1 MALNKVTL
9 QGNIVRDI
17 ELLQTNNGGV
27 YLKNSIACQRNYA
40 KEGMEKQTDFIN
52 ILAYGKTAEFIQKFF
67 SKGKQILIEG
77 RIQTGSYDK
86 EDGTKVYTTDVIV
99 EQVYFC
105 GSKKEE
111 TKSDIPTPAGFEQA
125 MQQNGIPFTSNNS
138 SDDSLPF

>member
-17 ELLQTNNGGV
+17 ELLQTTNGGT

-52 ILAYGKTAEFIQKFF
+52 ILAYGKTAEFIQKHFC
-67 SKGKQILIEG
+67 KGKQILIEG

-105 GSKKEE
+105 GKKEE
-111 TKSDIPTPAGFEQA
+111 TKSNESTVAGFEQA
-125 MQQNGIPFTSNNS
+125 MAQNGMEFTSNS
-138 SDDSLPF
+138 SDDLPF

>member
-1 MALNKVTL
+1 MALNKVIL
-9 QGNIVRDI
+9 QGNIVKDI
-17 ELLQTNNGGV
+17 ELLQTTNGGT

-52 ILAYGKTAEFIQKFF
+52 ILAYGKTAEFIQKHFC
-67 SKGKQILIEG
+67 KGKQILIEG

-86 EDGTKVYTTDVIV
+86 EDGTKVYTTDVII

-111 TKSDIPTPAGFEQA
+111 TKSNEPNVAGFEQTMA
-125 MQQNGIPFTSNNS
+125 QNGIQFASNNN
-138 SDDSLPF
+138 DDGLPF

>member
-17 ELLQTNNGGV
+17 ELLQTNNGGT

-111 TKSDIPTPAGFEQA
+111 TKSDIPTADGFEVV
-125 MQQNGIPFTSNNS
+125 MKQNNMEFTSNNS

>member
-9 QGNIVRDI
+9 QGNIVRDL
-17 ELLQTNNGGV
+17 ELLQTANGGT
-27 YLKNSIACQRNYA
+27 YLRNSIACQRNYA

-99 EQVYFC
+99 EEITFI
-105 GSKKEE
+105 GSKKESRPE
-111 TKSDIPTPAGFEQA
+111 PEYTEKQEHKR
-125 MQQNGIPFTSNNS
+125 
-138 SDDSLPF
+138 

>member
-9 QGNIVRDI
+9 QGNIARDI

-40 KEGMEKQTDFIN
+40 KEGMEKQTDFIS
-52 ILAYGKTAEFIQKFF
+52 ILAYGKTAEFLQKNF

-77 RIQTGSYDK
+77 RIQTGNYDK

-105 GSKKEE
+105 GKKEE
-111 TKSDIPTPAGFEQA
+111 TKSEPTVAGFEQA
-125 MQQNGIPFTSNNS
+125 MAQSGMDFTTNNS
-138 SDDSLPF
+138 SDDLPF

>member
-9 QGNIVRDI
+9 QGNIVKDI
-17 ELLQTNNGGV
+17 ELLQTTNGGT

-52 ILAYGKTAEFIQKFF
+52 ILAYGKTAEFIQKHFC
-67 SKGKQILIEG
+67 KGKQILIEG

-105 GSKKEE
+105 GKKEE
-111 TKSDIPTPAGFEQA
+111 TKSSEPTVAGFEQA
-125 MQQNGIPFTSNNS
+125 MAQNGMEFTSNNN
-138 SDDSLPF
+138 DDLPF